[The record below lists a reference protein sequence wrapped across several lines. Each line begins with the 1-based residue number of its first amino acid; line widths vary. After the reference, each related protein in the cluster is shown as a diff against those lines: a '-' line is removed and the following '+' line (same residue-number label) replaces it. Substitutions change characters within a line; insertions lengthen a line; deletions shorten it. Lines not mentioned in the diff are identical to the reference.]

1 MLRGVWVLAVLLVA
15 TPLFGI
21 PSILINLIL
30 RRSNAVAH
38 AARLWSR
45 VMLAAAGARVEY
57 EGLERIDPDRPYVF
71 IANHQSSVDIWVLM
85 RALPPRMRFA
95 AKAELRKVPVI
106 GWALSASGSIFI
118 DRADR
123 SRAIGSLREAAA
135 RIRDGN
141 SVVLFAEGTRSLD
154 GTLQAF
160 KKGPFHVALIAGV
173 PVVPIAISGSWQV
186 LRPGSPRVLPG
197 VVRVRVLEPIEVG
210 PWLPDG
216 VEELRRHVH
225 GAVRAAL
232 EPAAS

>member
-1 MLRGVWVLAVLLVA
+1 MLRGIWVLAVLLVA
-15 TPLFGI
+15 TPLCGI
-21 PSILINLIL
+21 PAILINLL
-30 RRSNAVAH
+30 APRGHAVAH

-45 VMLAAAGARVEY
+45 VMLAAAGVRVEY
-57 EGLERIDPDRPYVF
+57 EGLERIDPERSYVF

-95 AKAELRKVPVI
+95 AKEELRRVPVI

-123 SRAIGSLREAAA
+123 RRAIGSLRQAAE
-135 RIRDGN
+135 RIRQGA

-154 GTLQAF
+154 G
-160 KKGPFHVALIAGV
+160 ALHAAV
-173 PVVPIAISGSWQV
+173 PVVPIAISGSWSV
-186 LRPGSPRVLPG
+186 MRPGSVRVHPG
-197 VVRVRVLEPIEVG
+197 VVRVRLLEPIEVG

-216 VEELRRHVH
+216 VDELRRHVH

>member
-1 MLRGVWVLAVLLVA
+1 MLRGIWVLAVLLVA
-15 TPLFGI
+15 TPLCGI
-21 PSILINLIL
+21 PSILINLL
-30 RRSNAVAH
+30 APRGHAVAH

-45 VMLAAAGARVEY
+45 VMLAAAGVRVEY
-57 EGLERIDPDRPYVF
+57 EGLERIDPERPYVF

-95 AKAELRKVPVI
+95 AKEELRRVPVI

-123 SRAIGSLREAAA
+123 RRAIGSLRQAAE
-135 RIRDGN
+135 RIRQGA

-154 GTLQAF
+154 GALQPF
-160 KKGPFHVALIAGV
+160 KKGPFHVALHAAV
-173 PVVPIAISGSWQV
+173 PVVPIAISGSWSV
-186 LRPGSPRVLPG
+186 MRPGSVRVHPG
-197 VVRVRVLEPIEVG
+197 VVRVRLLEPIEVG

-216 VEELRRHVH
+216 VDELRRHVH